1 MKKNMIP
8 NLLTFIRM
16 CLVPIMIIFQIFKL
30 YKITIVLAI
39 LGALTDLFDGMLA
52 RKWNVVSEKGK
63 KLDELADKVFSIGLL
78 ICLIFT
84 HKNILLVLLLEILI
98 GGLNYYYYTKTNI
111 AETLMIGK
119 IKTTFLFIFIVLL
132 FISMATKNLNFL
144 HNGMLCATI
153 NLQVLCLMRYYL
165 NYYKQTHKIKEEKTE
180 ELTDTIIVD
189 SINDLYDYMKKDD

>member
-30 YKITIVLAI
+30 YKITIILAI
-39 LGALTDLFDGMLA
+39 IGALTDLFDGMLA

-84 HKNILLVLLLEILI
+84 HKNIILLLILEILI

-119 IKTTFLFIFIVLL
+119 IKTTFLFVFIVLL
-132 FISMATKNLNFL
+132 FIDMVAKLPNFISNGLLYAT
-144 HNGMLCATI
+144 T

-165 NYYKQTHKIKEEKTE
+165 NYYKHTHKIKEEKTE